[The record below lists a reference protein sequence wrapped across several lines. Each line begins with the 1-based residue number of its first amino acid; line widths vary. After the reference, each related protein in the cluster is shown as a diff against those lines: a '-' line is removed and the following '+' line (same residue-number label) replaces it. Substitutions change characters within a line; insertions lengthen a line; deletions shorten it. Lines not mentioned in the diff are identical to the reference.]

1 MRTNKK
7 YSLGFASLLLMGIAS
22 CSLPTDYDAAIERD
36 IDATIRYKEDAKVPQ
51 PKEETDVI
59 RVKDDIWL
67 GDTSNIEYEGDKPLP
82 SYLETDDGVTLVSNR
97 PITLYEIGSMISQI
111 SSIKVRFA
119 SQLESSAKAAA
130 DRNAPTINKV
140 GSKWSDTSRMLVS
153 YKGSLSGLLDDVC
166 SYFGVWWKYENGE
179 IYIYKYTTKTFT
191 LYTLPTK
198 PSMTASVS
206 SSTGGGSITNGLS
219 NIDLWQ
225 NIVEAVKSM
234 LGTGSSLVTDQMN
247 GTLTITA
254 TPTEIKKVSKYVHEQ
269 NVRLS
274 RQVAI
279 SVKVLEVEVDESR
292 GFGFDLDAAFKDR
305 TQSGGNISL
314 GSLSTPGGLD
324 TDGDLGANSSLS
336 MKIVGGDVSIDA
348 AIQALAKQTTTTLVT
363 SGTVTTMNNKPAPIQ
378 VVAKQNY
385 ISEITKTNS
394 GSTGDNYD
402 ISVSTDEIETGF
414 TMDVLP
420 RIMDHG
426 RLMML
431 FSLSLSNLL
440 GMDKVYLNGDTDD
453 NNDESENSGSTGK
466 GSYVQNPRTVER
478 GFSQEI
484 SMKSGD
490 TLILAGY
497 ENVNTTSNK
506 KGTGAI
512 NNNILGGAQDLR
524 KTRTVLVIL
533 LTPVV
538 LESPLLPES
547 RMRF

>member
-1 MRTNKK
+1 MRTSNK
-7 YSLGFASLLLMGIAS
+7 YSIGLASLLLMGIAS
-22 CSLPTDYDAAIERD
+22 CSLPTDYDAALERD

-67 GDTSNIEYEGDKPLP
+67 GDTSEIEYEGDKPLP
-82 SYLETDDGVTLVSNR
+82 SYLEADDGVTLVSNR
-97 PITLYEIGSMISQI
+97 PITLYEIGNMITQI

-119 SQLESSAKAAA
+119 SQLEGSAKAAA
-130 DRNAPTINKV
+130 DRNAPTVRKV

-225 NIVEAVKSM
+225 NIVEAVQSM
-234 LGTGSSLVTDQMN
+234 LGAGSSLVTDQMN

-254 TPTEIKKVSKYVHEQ
+254 TPTEIKKVAKYVHEQ
-269 NVRLS
+269 NIRLS

-279 SVKVLEVEVDESR
+279 SVKVLEVEVDDTR
-292 GFGFDLDAAFKDR
+292 GFGFDLDAIFKDR
-305 TQSGGNISL
+305 TAAGGHVSL
-314 GSLSTPGGLD
+314 GSLLTPGGLSGD
-324 TDGDLGANSSLS
+324 TAANSSLS
-336 MKIVGGDVSIDA
+336 MKILSGDFSIDA
-348 AIQALAKQTTTTLVT
+348 AIQALAEQTATTLVT

-378 VVAKQNY
+378 VVSKQHY
-385 ISEITKTNS
+385 VSEITKTNS

-402 ISVSTDEIETGF
+402 ISIETDEIETGF

-440 GMDKVYLNGDTDD
+440 DLERVDVG
-453 NNDESENSGSTGK
+453 EN
-466 GSYVQNPRTVER
+466 YVQNPRTVER

-490 TLILAGY
+490 TLVLAGY
-497 ENVNTTSNK
+497 ERVDTISHK

-512 NNNILGGAQDLR
+512 NNNVLGGAHDL
-524 KTRTVLVIL
+524 KKSRTVLVIL